1 MERSFENIIKL
12 DEKENERNDL
22 NSMGLKKPIMLIPG
36 DKVATIS
43 LSWGGAGDEDIL
55 WRYEVGKKR
64 LQEDFGLQVVEM
76 KTTLKGTE
84 YVYNHPEERAKDLM
98 KAFKDPSIKGIFSCI
113 GGDESIRILPYID
126 YEIIKENPKIFI
138 GYSDSTVTHFICMK
152 AGISS
157 FYGPAILSE
166 FAENIKMFDY
176 TKEYSNRALFN
187 NSPIGD
193 IKSSKIWTS
202 EYLPWEIK
210 NKFISRKVNENMGYE
225 LLQGSGKVQGH
236 LIGGCID
243 VLEMIKGTEIWPD
256 LKTWKG
262 GILFLETSED
272 KPEPTYVEY
281 WLRNYGAQG
290 ILKNINGIVFGKPYD
305 NVYYDEYKE
314 ALIKVIRDELKLKD
328 LPILCNV
335 NFGHTAPIITIPYG
349 AKAEINC
356 EEKSFTIMESGV
368 RK

>member
-1 MERSFENIIKL
+1 MREL
-12 DEKENERNDL
+12 DYKENKRDDL
-22 NSMGLKKPIMLIPG
+22 NSLGLIKPVMLKLG
-36 DKVATIS
+36 DKIAAIS

-64 LQEDFGLQVVEM
+64 LEEDFGLQVIELNS
-76 KTTLKGTE
+76 TLKGTG

-98 KAFKDPSIKGIFSCI
+98 GAFKDSSIRGIFSCI

-126 YEIIKENPKIFI
+126 YEIIRKNPKIFI

-176 TKEYSNRALFN
+176 TKEHINKALFN
-187 NSPIGD
+187 DTPIGN
-193 IKSSKIWTS
+193 IKSSEIWTS
-202 EYLPWEIK
+202 EYLPWEVK
-210 NKFISRKVNENMGYE
+210 NKFISRKVSSNTGYE
-225 LLQGSGKVQGH
+225 LLQGSGRVQGH

-243 VLEMIKGTEIWPD
+243 VLEMLKGTEVWPD
-256 LKTWKG
+256 VKLWKN

-272 KPEPTYVEY
+272 KLEPTYVEY

-290 ILKNINGIVFGKPYD
+290 ILQNINGIIFGKPYD
-305 NVYYDEYKE
+305 NVYYEEYRKVF
-314 ALIKVIRDELKLKD
+314 IKVIREELKLKD
-328 LPILCNV
+328 LPILFNV

-356 EEKSFTIMESGV
+356 EEKKFSIVESGV
-368 RK
+368 RVGK